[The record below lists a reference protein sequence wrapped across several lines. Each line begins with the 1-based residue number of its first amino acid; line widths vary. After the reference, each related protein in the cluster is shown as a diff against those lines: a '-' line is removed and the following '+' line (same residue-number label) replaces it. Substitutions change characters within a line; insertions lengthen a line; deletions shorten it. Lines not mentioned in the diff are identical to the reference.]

1 MSGKV
6 IKEKLRDEAIGDN
19 SKVPYKPFGRTSRQ
33 SNGNTEKDS
42 CTKILQ
48 KKCLK
53 VTAQYR
59 WMYNWDKN
67 VCMFGNAFSN
77 CTFSKHSFFKLQF
90 FPRWS
95 FLKQPHFQKA
105 EK

>member
-6 IKEKLRDEAIGDN
+6 IKAKLRDEAIGDN

-48 KKCLK
+48 K
-53 VTAQYR
+53 
-59 WMYNWDKN
+59 
-67 VCMFGNAFSN
+67 NA
-77 CTFSKHSFFKLQF
+77 
-90 FPRWS
+90 
-95 FLKQPHFQKA
+95 
-105 EK
+105 

>member
-19 SKVPYKPFGRTSRQ
+19 SKVPYKPFERTSTQ
-33 SNGNTEKDS
+33 SNGNTEKHS

-48 KKCLK
+48 NN
-53 VTAQYR
+53 AQR
-59 WMYNWDKN
+59 LMRNTEECIIEIKN

-77 CTFSKHSFFKLQF
+77 GTFSKYSFLKLHF
-90 FPRWS
+90 FPR
-95 FLKQPHFQKA
+95 
-105 EK
+105 